1 MIHKSRP
8 QKHVQTV
15 KLYMYTSVR
24 SRIVGFMF
32 VLIMEYVRVVKG
44 KGCKYVVNNY
54 LFSQYCIRNSKRYV
68 KWDVC
73 SASGYIDGDKF
84 VAVKPHSQHDDQSQE
99 IQRLQFVV
107 VSVLQKNPLNY
118 CAEFLTDRHSL
129 LKVQQLPQLHL
140 TTLKVPCTKVE
151 GSKCR
156 NFR

>member
-68 KWDVC
+68 KCDVC

-99 IQRLQFVV
+99 IQRLQFVDNNSRKRAAEEPTESTRV
-107 VSVLQKNPLNY
+107 KNARTVLKIFGNTKN
-118 CAEFLTDRHSL
+118 A
-129 LKVQQLPQLHL
+129 
-140 TTLKVPCTKVE
+140 
-151 GSKCR
+151 
-156 NFR
+156 